1 MSIRIKEKVTCPKCG
16 FQYEIECAPAVD
28 GAKDPDLK
36 ERLLS
41 GDAFVTVCPSCSV
54 TTRLVYPVMYHD
66 PGRGFAVY
74 FLPRVEQ
81 EKLERDD
88 TLNGLLDPAA
98 SYSRL
103 RLVDDYSHLCEKIRL
118 FELGL
123 NDRAMELFKACT
135 ALSMM
140 GQEKTDAFVPDS
152 MVFEEESEGRM
163 RFTCARGEENKQLT
177 APAGFY
183 HTIVESA
190 PSAVKEGG
198 AEQFV
203 MIDMLWALNAL
214 KDQNLLMKQ
223 LRDLH

>member
-1 MSIRIKEKVTCPKCG
+1 M
-16 FQYEIECAPAVD
+16 
-28 GAKDPDLK
+28 
-36 ERLLS
+36 
-41 GDAFVTVCPSCSV
+41 TVCPSCSV

-163 RFTCARGEENKQLT
+163 RLYLRPRRGKQASHRAGGLLPHHSGKRAFGCKRRGRGAVRHDRHAVGAQRPEGSEQPDET
-177 APAGFY
+177 A
-183 HTIVESA
+183 
-190 PSAVKEGG
+190 EGS
-198 AEQFV
+198 
-203 MIDMLWALNAL
+203 ALNDRRTPER
-214 KDQNLLMKQ
+214 KPIGQTKSS
-223 LRDLH
+223 RV